1 MEILYYIFVVLLWTL
16 FALFMFTCF
25 YVASKFLRVYYRI
38 LLALLARLKN

>member
-1 MEILYYIFVVLLWTL
+1 METIYYIFSTFLWTL

-25 YVASKFLRVYYRI
+25 YVGFKFLRVYYRI

>member
-1 MEILYYIFVVLLWTL
+1 MEILYYIFTTLLWTL

-25 YVASKFLRVYYRI
+25 YVAFKFLRVYYRI